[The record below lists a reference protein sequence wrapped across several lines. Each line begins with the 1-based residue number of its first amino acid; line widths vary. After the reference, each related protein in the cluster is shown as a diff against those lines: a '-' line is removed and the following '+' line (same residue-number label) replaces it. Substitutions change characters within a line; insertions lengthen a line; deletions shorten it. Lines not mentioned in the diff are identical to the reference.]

1 MLFPIKTGRLVLET
15 FQSFTIVGGIAKH
28 SQVRT
33 NIETAPLE
41 ILSVMSC
48 SGFPGSPKNS
58 EEAAKLI
65 REKYPQDE
73 CADTWYPTLEEI
85 KAEIDRYG
93 VVFKINEVKEPV
105 YVDGFC
111 T

>member
-1 MLFPIKTGRLVLET
+1 MNIYSVRLVPRCSEYGDL
-15 FQSFTIVGGIAKH
+15 QVVIA
-28 SQVRT
+28 
-33 NIETAPLE
+33 N
-41 ILSVMSC
+41 
-48 SGFPGSPKNS
+48 NS

-85 KAEIDRYG
+85 KNEIDRYG
-93 VVFKINEVKEPV
+93 VVLKINEVKEPV

>member
-1 MLFPIKTGRLVLET
+1 MNIYSVRLVPRASEYGDL
-15 FQSFTIVGGIAKH
+15 QVVIA
-28 SQVRT
+28 
-33 NIETAPLE
+33 N
-41 ILSVMSC
+41 
-48 SGFPGSPKNS
+48 NS

-73 CADTWYPTLEEI
+73 CADTWYPTLKEI

-93 VVFKINEVKEPV
+93 VVLKINEVKEPV

>member
-1 MLFPIKTGRLVLET
+1 MNIYSVRLVPRASEYGDL
-15 FQSFTIVGGIAKH
+15 QVVIA
-28 SQVRT
+28 
-33 NIETAPLE
+33 N
-41 ILSVMSC
+41 
-48 SGFPGSPKNS
+48 NS

-73 CADTWYPTLEEI
+73 FADTWYPTLEEI
-85 KAEIDRYG
+85 KTEIDRYG
-93 VVFKINEVKEPV
+93 VVLKINEVKEPV

>member
-1 MLFPIKTGRLVLET
+1 MNIYSVRLVPRASEYGDL
-15 FQSFTIVGGIAKH
+15 QVVIA
-28 SQVRT
+28 
-33 NIETAPLE
+33 N
-41 ILSVMSC
+41 
-48 SGFPGSPKNS
+48 NS

-93 VVFKINEVKEPV
+93 VVLKINEVKEPV